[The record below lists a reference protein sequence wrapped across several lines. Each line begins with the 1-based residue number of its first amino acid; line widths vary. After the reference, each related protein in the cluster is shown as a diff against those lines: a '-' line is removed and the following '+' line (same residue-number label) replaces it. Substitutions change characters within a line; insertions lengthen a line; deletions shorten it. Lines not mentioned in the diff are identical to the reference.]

1 VGSATRKRH
10 FLVEK
15 GDGIAEVL
23 LDYLPEKL
31 DVRKLYKVHYLLQ
44 ILRWLRLSLQLP
56 KILVALQIE
65 RLKIFVPQFAR
76 SIQKL

>member
-44 ILRWLRLSLQLP
+44 ILR
-56 KILVALQIE
+56 
-65 RLKIFVPQFAR
+65 
-76 SIQKL
+76 